1 MSGPEMIAPLSE
13 DLSPPPTP
21 FYFARL
27 TFIASLHQPSANP
40 AAILPCPQSTS
51 TASGTWLV
59 LGDWEEGPP
68 GPSCY
73 SECTYELLCHLVTR
87 SCPAVCY
94 PIDCSPPD
102 TSVHGILQA
111 GILEWVAIPFS
122 RGSSWPRDRTWV
134 SHIAGRFLTT
144 REALSTHAHM
154 GEITFPPPS

>member
-27 TFIASLHQPSANP
+27 TFIASFHQPSANP

-122 RGSSWPRDRTWV
+122 SGSSPGIQPRSPTLQAD
-134 SHIAGRFLTT
+134 SLPS
-144 REALSTHAHM
+144 E
-154 GEITFPPPS
+154 PPGKPTDKDMAKAT